1 MGPEPDGAG
10 ESAPRSLY
18 LHFPFCAH
26 RCHYCDFSVRAA
38 ARPPVSEWLEAV
50 EAEIRTRFRRRGWER
65 PAPLETVYVGG
76 GTPSLLGADGMLQVA
91 EMLRRHFKV
100 APDAE
105 WSAEANP
112 DSLSPEVARSWRE
125 AGVTRVSLGVQSFQE
140 PALAWL
146 GRLHGPDAA
155 VRAVELAA
163 GTFPA
168 VNVDLL
174 FGLPAG
180 VPRDWSRDVARC
192 AELGVEHV
200 SSYGLAAG
208 EGTPLGRWEREGKVR
223 LAGEDRYG
231 EEYLLASR
239 RLREAGYEH
248 YEVSHFALPGRRCRH
263 QERGWT
269 GRPYL
274 GVGPSAHSWLPP
286 VRLWNEFRWQAY
298 REAVRERGEAA
309 AGSEEPDGAA
319 RLLERLWLVLRRDAG
334 LEPGT
339 DLARRVRRQAAGVPG
354 SWERAGWA
362 RPSDGGLSLTPE
374 GWLRLDALVTEL
386 AAKLEYPAADGL
398 APESGRAGARRGRDR
413 DRPPPEPGARH
424 FTNEG

>member
-1 MGPEPDGAG
+1 MGPEPDGG
-10 ESAPRSLY
+10 EGSAPRSLY

-38 ARPPVSEWLEAV
+38 ARPPVAAWLEAV
-50 EAEIRTRFRRRGWER
+50 ETEIRTRFRRRGWER

-76 GTPSLLGADGMLQVA
+76 GTPSLLGAAGMREVAGMLG
-91 EMLRRHFKV
+91 RHFAI

-146 GRLHGPDAA
+146 GRLHGPAAA
-155 VRAVELAA
+155 VRGVERAA
-163 GTFPA
+163 RIFHA

-174 FGLPAG
+174 FGLPDG
-180 VPRDWSRDVARC
+180 VPRDWSRDVERC
-192 AELGVEHV
+192 AQLGVEHV
-200 SSYGLAAG
+200 STYGLTAG

-223 LAGEDRYG
+223 LAGEGRYG
-231 EEYLLASR
+231 EQYLLASR
-239 RLREAGYEH
+239 RLCEAGYEH

-263 QERGWT
+263 QERGWA

-274 GVGPSAHSWLPP
+274 GVGPSAHSWHPP

-319 RLLERLWLVLRRDAG
+319 RLVERLWLALRRDAG
-334 LEPGT
+334 LAPES
-339 DLARRVRRQAAGVPG
+339 DLARRVRRQAAEILGA
-354 SWERAGWA
+354 WERAGWA
-362 RPSDGGLSLTPE
+362 RPSDGGLALTPE

-386 AAKLEYPAADGL
+386 AVELEDPPAAGF
-398 APESGRAGARRGRDR
+398 APESGRAGARRGR
-413 DRPPPEPGARH
+413 AR
-424 FTNEG
+424 E